1 MEKHKKQKFTL
12 QVSSAPENLLTIR
25 EFISDIAINA
35 GFDLES
41 AEQIQL
47 AVDEACTNVIKHAH
61 RYDIQKTVE
70 INVKLDSQKM
80 EINITDSG
88 KGFDVARVAKPDLE
102 KYIHEAKKGGLGIHL
117 MRSLMDEVHFNFNPG
132 KKNQVSLVKFFKKSA

>member
-61 RYDIQKTVE
+61 KFNSRRLIDILIQIEYKLLSLIKVE
-70 INVKLDSQKM
+70 V
-80 EINITDSG
+80 
-88 KGFDVARVAKPDLE
+88 
-102 KYIHEAKKGGLGIHL
+102 
-117 MRSLMDEVHFNFNPG
+117 
-132 KKNQVSLVKFFKKSA
+132 